1 MVCWENTIVLNMPAV
16 DFQNYYLQIIL
27 IARIAVMGSI
37 IMTITIV
44 ILTTDIIEDF
54 AIASSTTIAKI
65 NL

>member
-1 MVCWENTIVLNMPAV
+1 MPAV

-44 ILTTDIIEDF
+44 ILITDIIKDF
-54 AIASSTTIAKI
+54 TIASSTTIAKI